1 MPRPREFNAD
11 AALNRALDVFWSKGY
26 EATSVDDLC
35 AITGL
40 SRSSLYSTFGS
51 KRDLLLRS
59 VDRYVER
66 RTPDIAAILA
76 QPMPVREAFA
86 TLARQFIGQIVSGP
100 GRRGCFLG
108 NCAAELPRG
117 DRAALA
123 RVRQGLAQTE
133 ATFRAALM
141 RAVACGELPSDVDI
155 RALARF
161 LTAGF
166 QGLRLIGKVNP
177 GRAALEDVARTML
190 QCLDP
195 SAQTKRNRRRN

>member
-35 AITGL
+35 ATTGL

-66 RTPDIAAILA
+66 RTPDLAAILA

-86 TLARQFIGQIVSGP
+86 TLARQFIEQIVSGP